1 MFKKLKSWIRR
12 YFGFSATET
21 KGFMV
26 LVILFPLVLA
36 LPALLKL
43 VINHNTPDLNANT
56 QQLDSLVALMEEKVI
71 STKKATIES
80 KETGKIKLVRF
91 NPNEITYEEMLSLG
105 LSSGIARRVTNYR
118 SKGGRFK
125 VKEDFKK
132 IYGLSEKQFTSLKDY
147 IDLPVAPSPSA
158 KKTEITKKNTTFPD
172 AVPDLP
178 FDVNKVE
185 AERLMAIKGIG
196 QKLSARII
204 RFRNKL
210 GGFVTI
216 KQLEEVY
223 GLPEP
228 VIQAILD
235 KGYVADSFRPALLNV
250 NTATADDLATHPYIS
265 KKLANQIVNYRI
277 QHGKFVNLNQL
288 MNIHLIDE
296 NTYNKMKP
304 YLSL

>member
-1 MFKKLKSWIRR
+1 MFRRIKSWIRR

-26 LVILFPLVLA
+26 LVILFPLVLT
-36 LPALLKL
+36 LPAFLKL
-43 VINHNTPDLNANT
+43 VINQNSPNVNTNT
-56 QQLDSLVALMEEKVI
+56 QQLDSLVALMEEKII
-71 STKKATIES
+71 STKKATVKS
-80 KETGKIKLVRF
+80 KEAIKIKLVSF
-91 NPNEITYEEMLSLG
+91 NPNEITYKEMLSLG
-105 LSSGIARRVTNYR
+105 LSSAIARRITNYR
-118 SKGGRFK
+118 SKGGQFK
-125 VKEDFKK
+125 VKEDLKK
-132 IYGLSEKQFTSLKDY
+132 IYGLSEKEFTRLKDY
-147 IDLPVAPSPSA
+147 IDLPIARPATATKPETA
-158 KKTEITKKNTTFPD
+158 KKATKFRD
-172 AVPDLP
+172 RVPDLP
-178 FDVNKVE
+178 FDINKVK
-185 AERLMAIKGIG
+185 AERLVGIKGIG

-204 RFRNKL
+204 KFRNKL

-235 KGYVADSFRPALLNV
+235 KGYVADDFRPALLNV
-250 NTATADDLATHPYIS
+250 NTAAADDLATHPYIS
-265 KKLANQIVNYRI
+265 IKLANQIVNYRI
-277 QHGKFVNLNQL
+277 QHGKFVNLDQL